1 MDLKNVETHI
11 VFHQKY
17 DKGAYRILD
26 FTKELGD
33 LYAEKMET
41 NADEFP
47 NFCIKG
53 ALDEEAV
60 LCTNDAT
67 FQLRKRLTTNSMLIC
82 TEVPISDASPLP
94 DIQTDNVTYDNTHEV
109 RVVQVLDNQT
119 FTGELVRIIPNFE
132 KMNTLLEA
140 TAYKGPDEEEQYL
153 KHNTKFYT
161 LDDLDDII
169 QASLEEIKQVLKKR
183 LAIEL
188 DGYWRYIDPDYMYRT
203 LDIILSTAISD
214 GISLDEIRLSDI
226 CMSLSGLGIPK
237 DIARQCLKQFSEAGN
252 EYTEDDCSY
261 RISKS
266 KVCKYMGTHLLR
278 KERDKYRWMVDD
290 FIAEWQQIVPFDF
303 EPSLDLLR
311 GEYLLDSDSAL
322 GKSTIRYFSASELPT
337 SAPER
342 FDILFAARFKWEADD
357 IRTYVEDIAFD
368 TMHRDYLL
376 LEYGRL
382 IRGSEGKLWFCGK
395 YRNKRG

>member
-17 DKGAYRILD
+17 EKGAYRILD

-33 LYAEKMET
+33 LYAEKIET

-47 NFCIKG
+47 NLCIKG

-60 LCTNDAT
+60 FCTDDAT

-82 TEVPISDASPLP
+82 SEVPISDDSPLP
-94 DIQTDNVTYDNTHEV
+94 EIQTDNVTYDNTHEV
-109 RVVQVLDNQT
+109 RMVEVLDNQT
-119 FTGELVRIIPNFE
+119 FTGELVRIIPKFE
-132 KMNTLLEA
+132 KMDTLLEA
-140 TAYKGPDEEEQYL
+140 TMYKGPDEEEQYL
-153 KHNTKFYT
+153 KHSTKFYT
-161 LDDLDDII
+161 LADLDEII

-226 CMSLSGLGIPK
+226 CMSLNGLGIPE
-237 DIARQCLKQFSEAGN
+237 DIARHCLKQFSEVGN
-252 EYTEDDCSY
+252 EHADDCSY
-261 RISKS
+261 RISKT

-290 FIAEWQQIVPFDF
+290 FVTEWQQIVPFDF
-303 EPSLDLLR
+303 DPSLDLLR

-357 IRTYVEDIAFD
+357 IRTYVEDISFD

-376 LEYGRL
+376 LEHGRL
-382 IRGSEGKLWFCGK
+382 IRGNEGKLWFCGK
-395 YRNKRG
+395 YKNKRG